1 MKKVKVATVWLDG
14 CSGCHM
20 SLLDMDAAI
29 IPLSRKID
37 LVYGPLVDAQEFP
50 EDVDVTLVEGAVSS
64 QDDLNKVQKIRQR
77 TRLLISLG
85 DCAVTGNV
93 SAMRNSI
100 PVNKLL
106 QRIYVDGAQEGKVV
120 PTDGVPPLLKQAR
133 PLREFVKVDISLP
146 GCPPPAKTIAAVISD
161 LVDGKKR
168 EAAAAVKF
176 G

>member
-29 IPLSRKID
+29 ISLAQKID

-64 QDDLNKVQKIRQR
+64 QDDLNKLQKVRQR
-77 TRLLISLG
+77 TGLLIALG

-93 SAMRNSI
+93 PAMRNFI

-106 QRIYVDGAQEGKVV
+106 QRVYVEGSQEGRMV

-133 PLREFVKVDISLP
+133 PLREFVKVDVCLP
-146 GCPPPAKTIAAVISD
+146 GCPPPAKTITTVISD
-161 LVDGKKR
+161 LVDGRKR
-168 EAAAAVKF
+168 EAALAVKF

>member
-29 IPLSRKID
+29 ISLAQKID

-50 EDVDVTLVEGAVSS
+50 EGVDVTLVEGAVSS
-64 QDDLNKVQKIRQR
+64 QDDLNKLQKVRQR
-77 TRLLISLG
+77 TGLLIALG

-93 SAMRNSI
+93 PAMRNFI

-106 QRIYVDGAQEGKVV
+106 QRVYVEGSQVGKMV

-133 PLREFVKVDISLP
+133 PLREFVKVDVCLP
-146 GCPPPAKTIAAVISD
+146 GCPPPAKTITTVVSD
-161 LVDGKKR
+161 LVDGRKR
-168 EAAAAVKF
+168 EAALAVKF

>member
-1 MKKVKVATVWLDG
+1 
-14 CSGCHM
+14 
-20 SLLDMDAAI
+20 MDAAI
-29 IPLSRKID
+29 ISLAQKID

-64 QDDLNKVQKIRQR
+64 QDDLNKLQKVRQR
-77 TRLLISLG
+77 TGLLIALG

-93 SAMRNSI
+93 PAMRNFI

-106 QRIYVDGAQEGKVV
+106 QRVYVEGSQEGRMV

-133 PLREFVKVDISLP
+133 PLREFVKVDVCLP
-146 GCPPPAKTIAAVISD
+146 GCPPPAKTITTVISD
-161 LVDGKKR
+161 LVDGRKR
-168 EAAAAVKF
+168 EAALAVKF